1 MHIPDGYLSPQTDAL
16 MGIVS
21 ASVLGIAAKKTS
33 KTLSVK
39 NIPLLSVGAAFC
51 FTLMMFN
58 VPIPDGT
65 TAHAVGGS
73 LLAILFGPWTAAI
86 GVSIALVIQ
95 AIFFGDGGIL
105 ALGANIF

>member
-1 MHIPDGYLSPQTDAL
+1 
-16 MGIVS
+16 
-21 ASVLGIAAKKTS
+21 
-33 KTLSVK
+33 
-39 NIPLLSVGAAFC
+39 
-51 FTLMMFN
+51 MMFN

-86 GVSIALVIQ
+86 GVAIALVIQ

-105 ALGANIF
+105 AQVQTYSTWLLCYRS